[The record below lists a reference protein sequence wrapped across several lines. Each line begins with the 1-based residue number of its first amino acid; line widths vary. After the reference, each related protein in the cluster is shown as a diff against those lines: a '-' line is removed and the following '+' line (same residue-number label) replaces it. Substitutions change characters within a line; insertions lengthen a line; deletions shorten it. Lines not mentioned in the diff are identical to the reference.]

1 MGILKSFIKGR
12 DSFGHPITLNFN
24 QKGDFYTT
32 TFGGIITVLINILLA
47 YYFWVNFDVMR

>member
-24 QKGDFYTT
+24 KKGDFYTT